1 MIYPTAKTKE
11 EWSKWYNA
19 QGYGVKTT
27 YGYHE
32 GADIN
37 LRTGGNSDLG
47 KPLYA
52 IADGEITSVCE
63 THATKAFGRHL
74 HLKITGAWGVRWA
87 HYCHCQKILVKVG
100 QKVKEGDQIALLG
113 NSGTEYTHL
122 HFAIKNSATGIE
134 GIAKTKEQLKSW
146 DDPIAFIE
154 KHLGVTEEPMNFLD
168 INADIPTWA
177 EAELGLKAY
186 EWYNTKWSIAD
197 MVKYLDSTYK
207 NLKATKQ
214 DMAKLENSFADERN
228 QLEDTIENQKEDLEL
243 HQQANSRL
251 NSENDS
257 LKKQIAVLE
266 EENKLWNALKRAVSS
281 LLRR

>member
-1 MIYPTAKTKE
+1 MTFDEFIKKYLGKKIDWDNAYQGQCVDLFRQYVNDVLGLKQPKGVVGAKDFWTNYETDPILKDNFEKISNTPTGVPQKGDVVIWDAWTGNKYGHVAVFIEGDANKFVSLDQNYPTLSVVTKTEHNYTKPKVLG
-11 EWSKWYNA
+11 W
-19 QGYGVKTT
+19 
-27 YGYHE
+27 
-32 GADIN
+32 
-37 LRTGGNSDLG
+37 LR
-47 KPLYA
+47 P
-52 IADGEITSVCE
+52 
-63 THATKAFGRHL
+63 
-74 HLKITGAWGVRWA
+74 
-87 HYCHCQKILVKVG
+87 KV
-100 QKVKEGDQIALLG
+100 I
-113 NSGTEYTHL
+113 SP
-122 HFAIKNSATGIE
+122 
-134 GIAKTKEQLKSW
+134 EQ
-146 DDPIAFIE
+146 
-154 KHLGVTEEPMNFLD
+154 PMNFLD

-197 MVKYLDSTYK
+197 MVKYLDGTYK

-228 QLEDTIENQKEDLEL
+228 QLEDRVMDLEEDVEL

-251 NSENDS
+251 NAENDS